1 MGIPAFSLSSLPAG
15 RRFRGRPSFLI
26 RRVLAIALL
35 LTAGVLAVRPVKAES
50 SPSGPA
56 VVSAR
61 DIAAGSV
68 LSPADVRL
76 VQVPDSLRPAGALST
91 LEATEGR
98 LLAGAARSGEPI
110 TDARLVNPP
119 ANIPGSGD
127 SGKSI
132 VPVRLSESAVASLLH
147 PGERV
152 DVVTASSDG
161 GRQVLASMAVVVTVV
176 PDETGSRYGTA
187 AKDGPL
193 VLLELPSDSAT
204 QVAAM
209 SLERAV
215 AVTLR

>member
-1 MGIPAFSLSSLPAG
+1 MGRPAFSLSSLPAG
-15 RRFRGRPSFLI
+15 HRFRSRPGFMI

-35 LTAGVLAVRPVKAES
+35 LTAAVLAVRPVEAES
-50 SPSGPA
+50 RSSGPA

-68 LSPADVRL
+68 LGPADVRL
-76 VQVPDSLRPAGALST
+76 IQLPDSVRPAGALST
-91 LEATEGR
+91 LEAAEGR

-110 TDARLVNPP
+110 TDVRLVNPS
-119 ANIPGSGD
+119 AAIPGSGD
-127 SGKSI
+127 SAKSI
-132 VPVRLSESAVASLLH
+132 VPVRLSESAVAGLLH
-147 PGERV
+147 PGARV

-161 GRQVLASMAVVVTVV
+161 QRQVLASMAMVVTVV
-176 PDETGSRYGTA
+176 PQESGSGYGTA
-187 AKDGPL
+187 AKDSPL